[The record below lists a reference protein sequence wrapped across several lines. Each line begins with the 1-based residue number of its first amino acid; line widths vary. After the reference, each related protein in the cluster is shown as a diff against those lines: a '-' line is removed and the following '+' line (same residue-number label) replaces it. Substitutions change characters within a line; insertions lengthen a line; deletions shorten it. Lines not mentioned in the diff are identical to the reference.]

1 MTRLAY
7 SVSRTLTGQV
17 DGGVS
22 DAIEEARGGVKLTAL
37 LLYMWVAGVWY
48 GS

>member
-22 DAIEEARGGVKLTAL
+22 DAIEEARGGAKLTEGRTCWRVPL
-37 LLYMWVAGVWY
+37 VR
-48 GS
+48 